1 MYAQDGQNW
10 FEQLRSER
18 CLRISQKN
26 NEIFSRISALVL
38 KRGQIKKVVKESQIK
53 SSNYRYKEPLFF
65 WFYLFLEARAEI
77 SENILLVFGRFED
90 TKRTFWN

>member
-18 CLRISQKN
+18 CLRISKKN

-53 SSNYRYKEPLFF
+53 SSNYRYKEPL
-65 WFYLFLEARAEI
+65 YREI

-90 TKRTFWN
+90 TKRTF